1 MADAGASVAN
11 GSLPTAPPILSL
23 TTTDVEEAL
32 APVQAIVAA
41 DGGDLVVTGIDTT
54 TALLRLVLDTAECRE
69 CVMPR
74 AYLEQIAL
82 DMMQPSLPTLTAV
95 RIDDP
100 RELSL

>member
-1 MADAGASVAN
+1 M
-11 GSLPTAPPILSL
+11 SL
-23 TTTDVEEAL
+23 TSTAVEEAL
-32 APVQAIVAA
+32 APVQALVAA
-41 DGGDLVVTGIDTT
+41 DGGDIVVTGIDTT

-74 AYLEQIAL
+74 AFREQVAL

-100 RELSL
+100 REVSL